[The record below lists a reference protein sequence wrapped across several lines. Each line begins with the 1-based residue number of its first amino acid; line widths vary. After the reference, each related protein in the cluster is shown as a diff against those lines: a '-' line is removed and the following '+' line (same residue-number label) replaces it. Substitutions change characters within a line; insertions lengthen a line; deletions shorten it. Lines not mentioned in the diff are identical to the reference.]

1 MLTSPDLSP
10 DAPPAPTAAAPARRT
25 TPSDPQEA
33 KAGPDRA
40 RRRPESARMLLH
52 GVLIVAGFF
61 FALPFLWMLLTSF
74 KGLEQL
80 LQSPLSVLPSP
91 WAPGNWLEAWTALPF
106 ARAYGNSIYLTVV
119 IVAGT
124 IVTSSMAAYGFARIP
139 FKGSKALFWVFL
151 SMQMVPKQVTLVP
164 FYFLMAQ
171 IGWVDSHLALI
182 VPAIMINPF
191 AVFLARQFILSVPR
205 ELEEAALMDGAS
217 RWRIFWRIIM
227 PAIRPGLG
235 AIGIIAALDAWN
247 NFLLPL
253 VLLNSRELFTVPLLL
268 SQFQG
273 QYGGMNY
280 GIVMAATALSTVPM
294 LIAFIIGQKQ
304 IIASLASSG
313 LGGR

>member
-1 MLTSPDLSP
+1 MLTTPDLSASASP
-10 DAPPAPTAAAPARRT
+10 VPTSDSHIGRSGPAAEPVEPTRT
-25 TPSDPQEA
+25 T
-33 KAGPDRA
+33 
-40 RRRPESARMLLH
+40 RRRSGQAALH
-52 GVLIVAGFF
+52 VVLAIAGIVFV
-61 FALPFLWMLLTSF
+61 LPFLWMLLTSF

-80 LQSPLSVLPSP
+80 LQAPLSLLPDP
-91 WAPGNWLEAWTALPF
+91 WVPSNWWDAWTALPF
-106 ARAYGNSIYLTVV
+106 ARAYANSIYITAF

-139 FKGSKALFWVFL
+139 FKGSKALFWIFL

-164 FYFLMAQ
+164 FYFLMAK
-171 IGWVDSHLALI
+171 IGWVDSHLSLI

-191 AVFLARQFILSVPR
+191 AVFLARQFILSVPK
-205 ELEEAALMDGAS
+205 ELEEAALVDGAS

-280 GIVMAATALSTVPM
+280 GIVMAATALSTVPI
-294 LIAFIIGQKQ
+294 LIAFLIGQKQ

>member
-1 MLTSPDLSP
+1 MTTSPGISQN
-10 DAPPAPTAAAPARRT
+10 APGAAAPSI
-25 TPSDPQEA
+25 PPL
-33 KAGPDRA
+33 
-40 RRRPESARMLLH
+40 RRPSEAPRTRRAVRPARIVLH
-52 GVLIVAGFF
+52 VILALAGIIFVV
-61 FALPFLWMLLTSF
+61 PFIWMLLTSF

-80 LQSPLSVLPSP
+80 LQAPLSIIPDP
-91 WAPGNWLEAWTALPF
+91 WVPANWADAWNALPF
-106 ARAYGNSIYLTVV
+106 GRAYLNSIYITVL

-124 IVTSSMAAYGFARIP
+124 ILTSSMAAYGFARIP
-139 FKGSKALFWVFL
+139 FRGSNVLFWVFL

-171 IGWVDSHLALI
+171 IGWIDSHLSLI

-191 AVFLARQFILSVPR
+191 AVFLARQFILSVPK
-205 ELEEAALMDGAS
+205 ELEEAALVDGAS
-217 RWRIFWRIIM
+217 RWRIYWKIIL

-280 GIVMAATALSTVPM
+280 GIIMAATALSTVPM
-294 LIAFIIGQKQ
+294 LIAFVIGQKQ
-304 IIASLASSG
+304 IIASLATSG

>member
-1 MLTSPDLSP
+1 MSTSPDLSP
-10 DAPPAPTAAAPARRT
+10 DAPLALAPAAAARHTDPASPHSVQGRSPRT
-25 TPSDPQEA
+25 
-33 KAGPDRA
+33 
-40 RRRPESARMLLH
+40 RRPDTARVLMH
-52 GVLIVAGFF
+52 AVLIVAGFAF
-61 FALPFLWMLLTSF
+61 VLPFLWMLLTSF

-80 LQSPLSVLPSP
+80 LQAPLSVLPDP
-91 WAPGNWLEAWTALPF
+91 FVPGNWLEAWTALPF
-106 ARAYGNSIYLTVV
+106 ARAYGNSIYLTVL

-139 FKGSKALFWVFL
+139 FKGSQALFWVFL

-171 IGWVDSHLALI
+171 IGWIDSHLALI

>member
-1 MLTSPDLSP
+1 MTTSPGISQN
-10 DAPPAPTAAAPARRT
+10 APGAAAPSI
-25 TPSDPQEA
+25 PPL
-33 KAGPDRA
+33 
-40 RRRPESARMLLH
+40 RRPSAPERLRRAVRPARIALH
-52 GVLIVAGFF
+52 VILALAGIIFVV
-61 FALPFLWMLLTSF
+61 PFIWMLLTSF

-80 LQSPLSVLPSP
+80 LQAPLSIIPDPWVPSN
-91 WAPGNWLEAWTALPF
+91 WADAWNALPF
-106 ARAYGNSIYLTVV
+106 GRAYVNSIYITVL

-124 IVTSSMAAYGFARIP
+124 ILTSSMAAYGFARIP
-139 FKGSKALFWVFL
+139 FRGSNVLFWVFL

-171 IGWVDSHLALI
+171 IGWIDSHLSLI

-191 AVFLARQFILSVPR
+191 AVFLARQFILSVPK
-205 ELEEAALMDGAS
+205 ELEEAALVDGAS
-217 RWRIFWRIIM
+217 RWRIYWKIIL

-280 GIVMAATALSTVPM
+280 GIIMAATALSTVPM
-294 LIAFIIGQKQ
+294 LIAFVIGQKQ
-304 IIASLASSG
+304 IIASLATSG

>member
-1 MLTSPDLSP
+1 MLTTPDLSAGASPVPTP
-10 DAPPAPTAAAPARRT
+10 DPRIGRSGPAAEPAEPTRTARVKSGRAALHVVLAI
-25 TPSDPQEA
+25 
-33 KAGPDRA
+33 AGIIF
-40 RRRPESARMLLH
+40 
-52 GVLIVAGFF
+52 V
-61 FALPFLWMLLTSF
+61 LPFIWMLLTSF

-80 LQSPLSVLPSP
+80 LQAPLSLLPDP
-91 WAPGNWLEAWTALPF
+91 WVPSNWWDAWTALPF
-106 ARAYGNSIYLTVV
+106 ARAYANSIYITIL

-139 FKGSKALFWVFL
+139 FKGSKALFWIFL

-164 FYFLMAQ
+164 FYFLMAK
-171 IGWVDSHLALI
+171 IGWVDSHLSLI

-191 AVFLARQFILSVPR
+191 AVFLARQFILSVPK
-205 ELEEAALMDGAS
+205 ELEEAALVDGAS

-280 GIVMAATALSTVPM
+280 GIVMAATALSTVPI
-294 LIAFIIGQKQ
+294 LIAFLIGQKQ

>member
-1 MLTSPDLSP
+1 MSTSPDLSRS
-10 DAPPAPTAAAPARRT
+10 ARLASTPAEPALRAAAGPRDIKSRPART
-25 TPSDPQEA
+25 
-33 KAGPDRA
+33 
-40 RRRPESARMLLH
+40 RRRPDTSQVLLH
-52 GVLIVAGFF
+52 GVLIVAGFAF
-61 FALPFLWMLLTSF
+61 VLPFLWMLLTSF

-80 LQSPLSVLPSP
+80 LQAPLSVLPDP
-91 WAPGNWLEAWTALPF
+91 FVPGNWLEAWTALPF
-106 ARAYGNSIYLTVV
+106 ARAYGNSIYMTVL

-124 IVTSSMAAYGFARIP
+124 IITSSMAAYGFARIP
-139 FKGSKALFWVFL
+139 FKGSQALFWVFL

>member
-1 MLTSPDLSP
+1 MRTSPDLSP
-10 DAPPAPTAAAPARRT
+10 DAPLAPTSVTADHPAALVGPTPAPDAPARRGRLISSRMVLHVVLAT
-25 TPSDPQEA
+25 
-33 KAGPDRA
+33 AG
-40 RRRPESARMLLH
+40 LLF
-52 GVLIVAGFF
+52 V
-61 FALPFLWMLLTSF
+61 LPFLWMLLTSF

-80 LQSPLSVLPSP
+80 LQAPLSLLPDP
-91 WAPGNWLEAWTALPF
+91 WVPGNWPEAWNALPF

-124 IVTSSMAAYGFARIP
+124 IITSSMAAYGFARIP
-139 FKGSKALFWVFL
+139 FKGSQALFWVFL

-171 IGWVDSHLALI
+171 IGWIDSHLALI

-205 ELEEAALMDGAS
+205 ELEEAALVDGAS